1 MNPNTNTAATD
12 DPAPSAKR
20 ASRYSLAATAISG
33 CIIGITLIYLAYRV
47 GPDPAVYPITYL
59 ICIFGYILGWIIAI
73 VSTPMNKSDETDL
86 GKFSKILGSF
96 LTGYVLSKC
105 DKIFEAIL
113 DINKVFMTIAGAR
126 LLLFVCCFGITFIM
140 VFYYRR
146 YKWKFNR

>member
-1 MNPNTNTAATD
+1 MNPVPTAAIAD

-20 ASRYSLAATAISG
+20 APRYSLAATAISG
-33 CIIGITLIYLAYRV
+33 CIVGFALIYLAYRV

-73 VSTPMNKSDETDL
+73 VSTPMNKNDETDL
-86 GKFSKILGSF
+86 GKFSKLLGSF

-105 DKIFEAIL
+105 DKLLEAIL
-113 DINKVFMTIAGAR
+113 DTNKVFTTIAGAR
-126 LLLFVCCFGITFIM
+126 LLLFACCFGITFIL

-146 YKWKFNR
+146 YKWRFNR